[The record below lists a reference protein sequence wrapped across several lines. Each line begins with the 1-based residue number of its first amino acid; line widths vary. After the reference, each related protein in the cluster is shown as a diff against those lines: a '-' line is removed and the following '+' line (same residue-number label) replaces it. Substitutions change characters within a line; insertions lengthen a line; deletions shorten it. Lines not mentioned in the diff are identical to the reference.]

1 MSYVEANYS
10 VLLGQVEQTAVVPRR
25 PSTSVFQC
33 LVVSADSDRRQMLD
47 RAAMEGGWE
56 TVVCADTNR
65 AIGEFHRTRFLLVLV
80 DLEGEG
86 HASPENFRQLCE
98 QVSSESNN
106 VLMAVCGHDGDAME
120 EIWARQLGVWLYL
133 PGVTDGDD
141 LSGLCSEACGIAEQF
156 IKSRDL
162 AVA

>member
-1 MSYVEANYS
+1 MPISLF
-10 VLLGQVEQTAVVPRR
+10 LLGKWSRLRLYPSVPPHR
-25 PSTSVFQC
+25 VFQC
-33 LVVSADSDRRQMLD
+33 LVVSADARRRQMLD

-56 TVVCADTNR
+56 TIVCADMNR
-65 AIGEFHRTRFLLVLV
+65 AINEFHRTRFLLVLV
-80 DLEGEG
+80 DLEGGG
-86 HASPENFRQLCE
+86 HGSPDEFRQLCE
-98 QVSSESNN
+98 QVSSESSN

-156 IKSRDL
+156 LKSHDL